1 MARGETRIP
10 RRRGWAGV
18 AAAVVVV
25 AAVAGLVAAFLHGAT
40 PHDPQDPGLQV
51 RHTGP
56 PAVAVPA
63 VKGLA
68 GVRTATGDVR
78 FTWTDP
84 APQDGDR
91 FQWGVVT
98 ATGEEP
104 LVLVDEPAATVPA
117 ARAPGEV
124 CVQVLLVRVDG
135 RVSSDAAR
143 GCAG

>member
-1 MARGETRIP
+1 M
-10 RRRGWAGV
+10 

-25 AAVAGLVAAFLHGAT
+25 AAVVGLVAAFLHGSPPAA
-40 PHDPQDPGLQV
+40 PDSGIQV
-51 RHTGP
+51 HQTAP

-63 VKGLA
+63 V
-68 GVRTATGDVR
+68 TALTGTRAADGSVR

-91 FQWGVVT
+91 YQWGVVT

-104 LVLVDEPAATVPA
+104 LTLVGEPTATVPA
-117 ARAPGEV
+117 AGPGQV
-124 CVQVLLVRVDG
+124 CIQVLLVRGDG